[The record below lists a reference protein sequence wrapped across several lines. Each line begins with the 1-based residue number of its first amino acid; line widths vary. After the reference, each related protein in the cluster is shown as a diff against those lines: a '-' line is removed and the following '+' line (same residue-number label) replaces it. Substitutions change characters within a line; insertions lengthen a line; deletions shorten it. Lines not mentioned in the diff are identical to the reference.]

1 MTAEERI
8 SLWSELFNST
18 FTSFWSSTVTTHPE
32 YWLTWNPL
40 PGEQQRETPRSLL
53 DPTLKVCWQ
62 KIIKMFD
69 GRKNFSCVI
78 KSKAT
83 SLVHIVC
90 HENLHLS
97 PSLFFLRYSTV
108 LLCCKAFYHFLIDR
122 HWDFLPILLLPV
134 ASTLHQLPLCKP
146 LSTCLL
152 FPWIVMRLGI

>member
-1 MTAEERI
+1 MLVLDDVTRQRPYNWIYRIFLEYSLIWLILYLQMTAEERI

-40 PGEQQRETPRSLL
+40 PGEQQKETPRSLL

-69 GRKNFSCVI
+69 NRKNFSCVI

-97 PSLFFLRYSTV
+97 PSLFFLRQSTV
-108 LLCCKAFYHFLIDR
+108 LLCCKAFYHFLIGK
-122 HWDFLPILLLPV
+122 H
-134 ASTLHQLPLCKP
+134 
-146 LSTCLL
+146 
-152 FPWIVMRLGI
+152 

>member
-1 MTAEERI
+1 MLVLDDVTRQRPYNWIYRIFLEYSLIWLILYLQMTAEERI

-69 GRKNFSCVI
+69 SRKNFSCLI

-90 HENLHLS
+90 HENLHVS

-108 LLCCKAFYHFLIDR
+108 LLCCKAFYHFLIDK
-122 HWDFLPILLLPV
+122 H
-134 ASTLHQLPLCKP
+134 
-146 LSTCLL
+146 
-152 FPWIVMRLGI
+152 